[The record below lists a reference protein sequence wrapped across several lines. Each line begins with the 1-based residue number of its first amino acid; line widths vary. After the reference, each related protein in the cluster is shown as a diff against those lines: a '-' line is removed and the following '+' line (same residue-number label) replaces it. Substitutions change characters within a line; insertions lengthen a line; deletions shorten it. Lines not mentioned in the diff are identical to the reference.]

1 MRYLS
6 SSAVSSSS
14 NLHARRAAVC
24 SLHWAMLL
32 WTSLS
37 STSLAFSC
45 LRRDAATPPPSAP
58 PSNMWAQFRLLSSSM
73 CSCGNMWGH
82 STAVSDELSAS
93 TSTEMRWVR
102 TVTPEWDAPLENPGL
117 GLSPSS
123 AVSSGCS
130 ALAPERI
137 STCVCICKLRLC
149 AVCTV
154 WTIPCLCS
162 AAPWFVSVNEAPG
175 VDG

>member
-93 TSTEMRWVR
+93 TCTDMRWVR

-130 ALAPERI
+130 ALAPATI
-137 STCVCICKLRLC
+137 STCVSICKLRLC